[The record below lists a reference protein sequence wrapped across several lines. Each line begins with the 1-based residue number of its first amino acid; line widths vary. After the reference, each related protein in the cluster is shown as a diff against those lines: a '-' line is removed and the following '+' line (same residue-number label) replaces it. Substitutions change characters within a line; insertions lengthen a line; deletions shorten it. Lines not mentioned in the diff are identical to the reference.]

1 MIIKIFGDSHS
12 RIFKKINLNKY
23 DIDVE
28 SISGASLSGL
38 TNKNSQL
45 QVKNKILNYL
55 QNNKPSFLILKFG
68 QVDIDLQYYFK
79 IVMKNQKIN
88 KEIYIRNMI
97 NNYIKFIHELS
108 KIYPKNKIII
118 YGINPPSLIDKQKC
132 FEYTLRI
139 IAEKNINE
147 DIKTKLLNNIESI
160 QQRTSFSKLF
170 NDTCKYYCNKNNIK
184 YTEVFHEMIENN
196 IIMSKYT
203 NNNDHHIKGIENE
216 NSNFEPTNSLFK
228 KSLINII
235 Q

>member
-12 RIFKKINLNKY
+12 RIFKKINLTKFT
-23 DIDVE
+23 IDVD

-45 QVKNKILNYL
+45 QVKNKIIDYL
-55 QNNKPSFLILKFG
+55 HNNKPSFLIFKFG

-79 IVMKNQKIN
+79 IVIKNQKIN
-88 KEIYIRNMI
+88 KKEYVKNLIQ
-97 NNYIKFIHELS
+97 NYIKFIDEIS
-108 KIYPKNKIII
+108 KIYPKHKIII
-118 YGINPPSLIDKQKC
+118 YGINPPTLIDKQKC
-132 FEYTLRI
+132 FDYTLRI
-139 IAEKNINE
+139 ISEKNINN
-147 DIKTKLLNNIESI
+147 DIKNKLLNSIDNIEE
-160 QQRTSFSKLF
+160 RTIFSKLF
-170 NDTCKYYCNKNNIK
+170 NKTCKYYCDKNNIK
-184 YTEVFHEMIENN
+184 YIEVFDDLLENN

-203 NNNDHHIKGIENE
+203 NNNDHHIKGIEND